1 MSITNVNVRLT
12 SELGKHL
19 QQQTGDSGLYDNA
32 SEYLRDLIRQDL
44 KSQQESWHWLKSE
57 LEGAIRADES
67 SFINISAQDVI
78 SRNS

>member
-1 MSITNVNVRLT
+1 MPTTNVNVRLT

-44 KSQQESWHWLKSE
+44 KSQQESWHRLKSE
-57 LEGAIRADES
+57 L
-67 SFINISAQDVI
+67 
-78 SRNS
+78 